1 VGLEPKGGLRNM
13 ALNTFGGLCDL
24 VGRHRSSVAMRL
36 LATVFLFSCTVTLTL
51 TALQL
56 YRDYHR
62 GVMLIESRLAE
73 IDGSYRGSLGEAL
86 WRLDRPQLEL
96 QLEGILH
103 LPDIRLA
110 EVTEVI
116 ASDSSMVVA
125 AGTHSRGP
133 VIVRSFPIVYRIQGH
148 EESIGTL
155 RVEAT
160 LTNLYDELFRT
171 ALVILLSQGANTF
184 LVSLFTIYIFS
195 RLVTRHLAAVA
206 RRVEGYDFRQAP
218 QAFTLQ
224 RRRPRRPDELE
235 RVVAAF
241 DSMCARLHR
250 AYNDEREAAEGREA
264 RRTAEAA
271 NRAKS
276 EFLANMSHEL
286 RTPLNGILGYAQ
298 VLGRD
303 RALSERQ
310 RDGLGVIQRSG
321 EHLLALINDILD
333 IAKIEAGKMPFD
345 IVAVPL
351 RGLLGDVEEIIRV
364 KAEQK
369 QLVFMCDAARDA
381 PDAVRADERRLR
393 QVLLN
398 LLANAVKF
406 TDSGYVSLR
415 VAPLLDGRVRFS
427 VEDTGI
433 GIGETQRELIFEPF
447 EQTGDEQRHRGGA
460 GLGLGISRQLMRSMG
475 SDILVESCKGEG
487 STFWF
492 DLEAVPVPAPFVSAG
507 THAAWV
513 VTGYTGARRSVLVI
527 DDVPTNRAVVVDML
541 GQIGFDMMEAASG
554 QEALEIAR
562 VKRPSLVLTD
572 IVMREMDGLETMR
585 RLRLLP
591 DFTGVPIIAIS
602 ASATGGDEKRS
613 LTAGADAFVAKPIH
627 LDTLLTQV
635 AALLSLTWTYA
646 PLGLPL
652 VQPAAMP
659 FPAVPSHEMHDL
671 HRLARQGNMR
681 EIVLWAERITA
692 LDERYSAFAAELR
705 SLAKNYRTKAIVQFV
720 ERHLEGGH
728 AS

>member
-1 VGLEPKGGLRNM
+1 M
-13 ALNTFGGLCDL
+13 ALNTFGGLWDL
-24 VGRHRSSVAMRL
+24 VGRHRSSVLMRL

-62 GVMLIESRLAE
+62 GVMLVESRLAE
-73 IDGSYRGSLGEAL
+73 IDSSYRGSLGEAL

-96 QLEGILH
+96 QLDGILH

-110 EVTEVI
+110 EVTEVN
-116 ASDSSMVVA
+116 ANDSSMVVS
-125 AGTHSRGP
+125 AGSHSRGP
-133 VIVRSFPIVYRIQGH
+133 VMARSFPIVYRIQGH

-160 LTNLYDELFRT
+160 LANLYNELFRT

-195 RLVTRHLAAVA
+195 RLVTRHLATVA
-206 RRVEGYDFRQAP
+206 RRVESYDFRQAP
-218 QAFTLQ
+218 QAFTLH

-241 DSMCARLHR
+241 DSMCARLHS
-250 AYNDEREAAEGREA
+250 AYQDEREAAEGREA

-303 RALSERQ
+303 RTLSERQ

-345 IVAVPL
+345 IVAVSLPV
-351 RGLLGDVEEIIRV
+351 LLGDVEEIIRV

-369 QLVFMCDAARDA
+369 QLVFVCDAARDM
-381 PDAVRADERRLR
+381 PNAVRADERRLR

-406 TDSGYVSLR
+406 TDSGTVSLR
-415 VAPLLDGRVRFS
+415 VAPLPDGRIRFT

-433 GIGETQRELIFEPF
+433 GIGDMQHELIFEPF
-447 EQTGDEQRHRGGA
+447 EQTGAEQRHRGGA

-475 SDILVESCKGEG
+475 SDILVESRKGEG

-492 DLEAVPVPAPFVSAG
+492 DLEAVPVASVSQES
-507 THAAWV
+507 HAAWV
-513 VTGYTGARRSVLVI
+513 VTGYAGVCRSVLVI
-527 DDVPTNRAVVVDML
+527 DDVATNRAVVVDML
-541 GQIGFDMMEAASG
+541 GQIGFDMIEAASG
-554 QEALEIAR
+554 QEALDKAQ
-562 VKRPSLVLTD
+562 VKRPSLILTD
-572 IVMREMDGLETMR
+572 IVMHEMDGLETMR

-591 DFTGVPIIAIS
+591 DFASVPIIAIS
-602 ASATGGDEKRS
+602 ASPTGGDERRS
-613 LTAGADAFVAKPIH
+613 LSAGADAFVAKPIH
-627 LDTLLTQV
+627 LDTLLTKI

-646 PLGLPL
+646 PLGEPL
-652 VQPAAMP
+652 AQPAATMEC
-659 FPAVPSHEMHDL
+659 PAVPSQEMQDL

-681 EIVLWAERITA
+681 EIVLWAERIAT

-720 ERHLEGGH
+720 ERHLEEGH

>member
-1 VGLEPKGGLRNM
+1 M

-24 VGRHRSSVAMRL
+24 VGRHRSSVVMRL

-56 YRDYHR
+56 YRDYNR

-96 QLEGILH
+96 QLDGILH

-133 VIVRSFPIVYRIQGH
+133 VMVRSFPIVYRIQGH
-148 EESIGTL
+148 EEPIGTL

-160 LTNLYDELFRT
+160 LANLYNELFRT

-195 RLVTRHLAAVA
+195 RLVTRHLATVA
-206 RRVEGYDFRQAP
+206 RRVESYDFRQAP
-218 QAFTLQ
+218 EAFTLQ

-241 DSMCARLHR
+241 DAMCARLHC
-250 AYNDEREAAEGREA
+250 AYNDEREATEGREA

-351 RGLLGDVEEIIRV
+351 PGLLGDIKEIIGV

-369 QLVFMCDAARDA
+369 QLVFVCDAA
-381 PDAVRADERRLR
+381 PDVPNAVRADERRLR

-406 TDSGYVSLR
+406 TDSGHVSLR
-415 VAPLLDGRVRFS
+415 VALLPDGRVRFT

-447 EQTGDEQRHRGGA
+447 EQTGVEQRHRGGA

-475 SDILVESCKGEG
+475 SDILVESRKGEG

-492 DLEAVPVPAPFVSAG
+492 DLDAVPVPSVSAV

-513 VTGYTGARRSVLVI
+513 VTGYVGPRMSVLVI

-541 GQIGFDMMEAASG
+541 GQIGFEMIEAASG
-554 QEALEIAR
+554 PEALEKAR
-562 VKRPSLVLTD
+562 LKRPSLVLTD

-591 DFTGVPIIAIS
+591 DLANVPIIAIS
-602 ASATGGDEKRS
+602 ASPSGGDEQRS

-627 LDTLLTQV
+627 LDTLLTQI
-635 AALLSLTWTYA
+635 AGLLKLTWTYA
-646 PLGLPL
+646 PLGEAL
-652 VQPAAMP
+652 VEPTAVTP
-659 FPAVPSHEMHDL
+659 CLAVPSHEMANL

-681 EIVLWAERITA
+681 EIMLWAERITM

-705 SLAKNYRTKAIVQFV
+705 TLAKNYRTKALVQFV
-720 ERHLEGGH
+720 EQHLEGGH

>member
-1 VGLEPKGGLRNM
+1 M
-13 ALNTFGGLCDL
+13 ALNTFGGMCDL
-24 VGRHRSSVAMRL
+24 VGRHRSSVVMRL

-51 TALQL
+51 TGLQL

-96 QLEGILH
+96 QLDGILH

-133 VIVRSFPIVYRIQGH
+133 VMVRSFPIVYRIQGH

-160 LTNLYDELFRT
+160 LANLYNELFRT

-195 RLVTRHLAAVA
+195 RLVTRHLATVA
-206 RRVEGYDFRQAP
+206 RRVESYDFRQAP

-298 VLGRD
+298 ILGRD
-303 RALSERQ
+303 RTLSERQ

-345 IVAVPL
+345 IVEVPL
-351 RGLLGDVEEIIRV
+351 PALLGDVEEIIRV

-369 QLVFMCDAARDA
+369 QLVFVCDAALDMHNA
-381 PDAVRADERRLR
+381 VPNAVRADERRLR

-406 TDSGYVSLR
+406 TDKGYVSLR
-415 VAPLLDGRVRFS
+415 VVPLPDGRVRFK

-433 GIGETQRELIFEPF
+433 GIGDMQRELIFEPF
-447 EQTGDEQRHRGGA
+447 EQTGDEQRQRGGA

-475 SDILVESCKGEG
+475 SDILVESRKGEG

-492 DLEAVPVPAPFVSAG
+492 DLEAIPVPSVSPES
-507 THAAWV
+507 HAARV
-513 VTGYTGARRSVLVI
+513 ITGYAGARRSVLVI
-527 DDVPTNRAVVVDML
+527 DDVATNRAVAVDML
-541 GQIGFDMMEAASG
+541 EQIGFNMIEAASG
-554 QEALEIAR
+554 QEALEKAQIM
-562 VKRPSLVLTD
+562 RPSMVLTD

-591 DFTGVPIIAIS
+591 DFAGVPIIAIS
-602 ASATGGDEKRS
+602 ASPTGGDEKRS
-613 LTAGADAFVAKPIH
+613 LGAGADAFVAKPIH
-627 LDTLLTQV
+627 LDTLLTKI

-646 PLGLPL
+646 PFGESLGEPL
-652 VQPAAMP
+652 AQPAAIKPCPAMP
-659 FPAVPSHEMHDL
+659 ADEMQDL

-681 EIVLWAERITA
+681 EIMLWAERIAT
-692 LDERYSAFAAELR
+692 LDERYSAFATELR
-705 SLAKNYRTKAIVQFV
+705 MLAKNYRTKAIVQFV
-720 ERHLEGGH
+720 ERHLEGEH

>member
-1 VGLEPKGGLRNM
+1 M

-24 VGRHRSSVAMRL
+24 VGRHRSSVVMRL

-56 YRDYHR
+56 YRDYNR

-125 AGTHSRGP
+125 AGTHPHGP

-148 EESIGTL
+148 EEPIGTL

-160 LTNLYDELFRT
+160 LANLYNELFRT

-195 RLVTRHLAAVA
+195 RLVTRHLATVA
-206 RRVEGYDFRQAP
+206 RRVESYDFRQAP
-218 QAFTLQ
+218 EAFTLQ

-241 DSMCARLHR
+241 DAMCARLHC
-250 AYNDEREAAEGREA
+250 AYNDEREATEGREA

-351 RGLLGDVEEIIRV
+351 PGLLGDIKEIIGV

-369 QLVFMCDAARDA
+369 QLVFVCDAA
-381 PDAVRADERRLR
+381 PDVPNAVRADERRLR

-406 TDSGYVSLR
+406 TDSGHVSLR
-415 VAPLLDGRVRFS
+415 VALLPDGRVRFT

-447 EQTGDEQRHRGGA
+447 EQTGVEQRHRGGA

-475 SDILVESCKGEG
+475 SDILVESRKGEG

-492 DLEAVPVPAPFVSAG
+492 DLDAVPVPSVSAV

-513 VTGYTGARRSVLVI
+513 VTGYVGPRMSVLVI

-541 GQIGFDMMEAASG
+541 GQIGFEMIEAASG
-554 QEALEIAR
+554 PEALEKAR
-562 VKRPSLVLTD
+562 LKRPSLVLTD

-591 DFTGVPIIAIS
+591 DLANVPIIAIS
-602 ASATGGDEKRS
+602 ASPSGGDEQRS

-627 LDTLLTQV
+627 LDTLLTQI
-635 AALLSLTWTYA
+635 AGLLKLTWTYA
-646 PLGLPL
+646 PLGEAL
-652 VQPAAMP
+652 VEPTAVTP
-659 FPAVPSHEMHDL
+659 CPAVPSHEMANL

-681 EIVLWAERITA
+681 EIMLWAERITM

-705 SLAKNYRTKAIVQFV
+705 TLAKNYRTKALVQFV
-720 ERHLEGGH
+720 EQHLEGGH

>member
-1 VGLEPKGGLRNM
+1 M

-24 VGRHRSSVAMRL
+24 VGRHRSSVVMRL
-36 LATVFLFSCTVTLTL
+36 LATVFLFSCMVTLTL

-56 YRDYHR
+56 YRDYNR

-116 ASDSSMVVA
+116 ASDSSMVVD
-125 AGTHSRGP
+125 AGTHPHGP

-148 EESIGTL
+148 EEPIGTL

-160 LTNLYDELFRT
+160 LENLYNELFKT

-195 RLVTRHLAAVA
+195 RLVTRHLASVA
-206 RRVEGYDFRQAP
+206 RRVESYDFRQAP
-218 QAFTLQ
+218 EAFTLQ

-241 DSMCARLHR
+241 DAMCARLHC
-250 AYNDEREAAEGREA
+250 AYKDEREATEGREA

-303 RALSERQ
+303 RTLSERQ

-351 RGLLGDVEEIIRV
+351 PGLLGDIREIIGV

-369 QLVFMCDAARDA
+369 RLVFVCDAA
-381 PDAVRADERRLR
+381 PDVPNAVRADERRLR

-406 TDSGYVSLR
+406 TDSGHVSLR
-415 VAPLLDGRVRFS
+415 VALLLDGRVRFT

-447 EQTGDEQRHRGGA
+447 EQTGDEQRRRGGA

-475 SDILVESCKGEG
+475 SDILVESRKGEG

-492 DLEAVPVPAPFVSAG
+492 DLEAVPVPSVSAVA
-507 THAAWV
+507 HAARV
-513 VTGYTGARRSVLVI
+513 VTGYAGPRISVLVI

-541 GQIGFDMMEAASG
+541 GPIGFEMIEAASG
-554 QEALEIAR
+554 PEALENAR
-562 VKRPSLVLTD
+562 LKRPSLVLTD

-591 DFTGVPIIAIS
+591 DLAHVPIIAIS
-602 ASATGGDEKRS
+602 ASPSGGDERRS

-627 LDTLLTQV
+627 LDTLLTQI
-635 AALLSLTWTYA
+635 AALLKLTWTYA
-646 PLGLPL
+646 PLGKALAEPT
-652 VQPAAMP
+652 AATP
-659 FPAVPSHEMHDL
+659 CPAVPSHEMENL

-681 EIVLWAERITA
+681 EIMLWAERITT

-705 SLAKNYRTKAIVQFV
+705 TLAKSYRTKALVQFV
-720 ERHLEGGH
+720 EQHLEGGH

>member
-1 VGLEPKGGLRNM
+1 M
-13 ALNTFGGLCDL
+13 ALHTFGVLWDL
-24 VGRHRSSVAMRL
+24 VGRHRSSVLMRL

-62 GVMLIESRLAE
+62 GVMVVESRLAE
-73 IDGSYRGSLGEAL
+73 IDSSYRGSLGEAL

-96 QLEGILH
+96 QLDGILH

-110 EVTEVI
+110 EVTESI
-116 ASDSSMVVA
+116 ASDSSMVVS
-125 AGTHSRGP
+125 AGSHSRGP
-133 VIVRSFPIVYRIQGH
+133 VMVRSFPIVYRIQGH

-160 LTNLYDELFRT
+160 LANLYNELFRT

-195 RLVTRHLAAVA
+195 RLVTRHLATVA
-206 RRVEGYDFRQAP
+206 RRVENYDFRQAP

-235 RVVAAF
+235 RVVAA
-241 DSMCARLHR
+241 
-250 AYNDEREAAEGREA
+250 
-264 RRTAEAA
+264 
-271 NRAKS
+271 
-276 EFLANMSHEL
+276 LANMSHEL

-303 RALSERQ
+303 RTLSERQ

-345 IVAVPL
+345 IVAVSLP
-351 RGLLGDVEEIIRV
+351 GLLGDVEEIIRV

-369 QLVFMCDAARDA
+369 QLVFVCDAARDV
-381 PDAVRADERRLR
+381 PNAVRADERRLR

-406 TDSGYVSLR
+406 TDSGTVSLR
-415 VAPLLDGRVRFS
+415 VAPLPDGRIRFT
-427 VEDTGI
+427 VEDTGM
-433 GIGETQRELIFEPF
+433 GISDMQHELIFEPF
-447 EQTGDEQRHRGGA
+447 EQTGAEQRHRGGA

-475 SDILVESCKGEG
+475 SDILVESRKGEG

-492 DLEAVPVPAPFVSAG
+492 DLEAEPAPSVSAES
-507 THAAWV
+507 HASWV

-527 DDVPTNRAVVVDML
+527 DDVATNRAVVVDML
-541 GQIGFDMMEAASG
+541 GQIGFDMIEAASG
-554 QEALEIAR
+554 QEALDKAQ
-562 VKRPSLVLTD
+562 VKRPSLILTD
-572 IVMREMDGLETMR
+572 IVMHEMDGLETMR

-591 DFTGVPIIAIS
+591 DFASVPIIAIS
-602 ASATGGDEKRS
+602 ASPTGGDERRS
-613 LTAGADAFVAKPIH
+613 LSAGADAFVAKPIH
-627 LDTLLTQV
+627 LDTLLMKI
-635 AALLSLTWTYA
+635 AALLSLTWTYESLGE
-646 PLGLPL
+646 PLA
-652 VQPAAMP
+652 QPAAMMP
-659 FPAVPSHEMHDL
+659 CPAVPSHEMQNL

-681 EIVLWAERITA
+681 EIVLWAERIAT
-692 LDERYSAFAAELR
+692 LDERYSAFATELR

>member
-1 VGLEPKGGLRNM
+1 M
-13 ALNTFGGLCDL
+13 ALNTFGGLWDL
-24 VGRHRSSVAMRL
+24 VGRHRSSVLMRL

-62 GVMLIESRLAE
+62 GVMLVESRLAE
-73 IDGSYRGSLGEAL
+73 IDSSYRGSLGEAL

-96 QLEGILH
+96 QLDGILH

-110 EVTEVI
+110 EVTEVN
-116 ASDSSMVVA
+116 ASDNSMVVS
-125 AGTHSRGP
+125 AGSHSRGP
-133 VIVRSFPIVYRIQGH
+133 VMARSFPIVYRIQGH

-160 LTNLYDELFRT
+160 LANLYNELFRT

-195 RLVTRHLAAVA
+195 RLVTRHLATVA
-206 RRVEGYDFRQAP
+206 RRVESYDFRQAP
-218 QAFTLQ
+218 QAFTLH

-303 RALSERQ
+303 RTLSERQ

-345 IVAVPL
+345 IVAVSLP
-351 RGLLGDVEEIIRV
+351 GLLGDVEEIIRV

-369 QLVFMCDAARDA
+369 QLVFVCDAARDM
-381 PDAVRADERRLR
+381 PNAVRADERRLR

-406 TDSGYVSLR
+406 TDSGTVSLR
-415 VAPLLDGRVRFS
+415 VAPLPDGRIRFT

-433 GIGETQRELIFEPF
+433 GIGDMQHELIFEPF
-447 EQTGDEQRHRGGA
+447 EQTGAEQRHRGGA

-475 SDILVESCKGEG
+475 SDILVESRKGEG

-492 DLEAVPVPAPFVSAG
+492 DLEAVPVPSVSHES
-507 THAAWV
+507 HAAWV
-513 VTGYTGARRSVLVI
+513 VTGYAGVRRSVLVI
-527 DDVPTNRAVVVDML
+527 DDVATNRAVAVDML
-541 GQIGFDMMEAASG
+541 GQIGFDMIEAASG
-554 QEALEIAR
+554 QEALDKAQ
-562 VKRPSLVLTD
+562 VKRPSLILTD
-572 IVMREMDGLETMR
+572 IVMHEMDGLETMR

-591 DFTGVPIIAIS
+591 DFASVPIIAIS
-602 ASATGGDEKRS
+602 ASPTGGDERRS
-613 LTAGADAFVAKPIH
+613 LSAGADAFVAKPIH
-627 LDTLLTQV
+627 LDTLLTKI

-646 PLGLPL
+646 PLGEPL
-652 VQPAAMP
+652 AQTAATMEC
-659 FPAVPSHEMHDL
+659 PAVPSQEMQDL

-681 EIVLWAERITA
+681 EIVLWAERIAT

-720 ERHLEGGH
+720 ERHLEGEH

>member
-1 VGLEPKGGLRNM
+1 M

-24 VGRHRSSVAMRL
+24 VGRHRSSVVMRL

-56 YRDYHR
+56 YRDYNR

-125 AGTHSRGP
+125 AGTHPHGP

-148 EESIGTL
+148 EEPIGTL

-160 LTNLYDELFRT
+160 LANLYNELFRT

-195 RLVTRHLAAVA
+195 RLVTRHLATVA
-206 RRVEGYDFRQAP
+206 RRVESYDFRQAP
-218 QAFTLQ
+218 EAFTLQ

-241 DSMCARLHR
+241 DAMCARLHC
-250 AYNDEREAAEGREA
+250 AYNDEREATEGREA

-351 RGLLGDVEEIIRV
+351 PGLLGDIKEIIGV

-369 QLVFMCDAARDA
+369 QLVFVCDAA
-381 PDAVRADERRLR
+381 PDVPNAVRADERRLR

-406 TDSGYVSLR
+406 TDSGHVSLR
-415 VAPLLDGRVRFS
+415 VALLPDGRVRFT

-447 EQTGDEQRHRGGA
+447 EQTGVEQRHRGGA

-475 SDILVESCKGEG
+475 SDILVESRKSEG

-492 DLEAVPVPAPFVSAG
+492 DLDAVPVPSVSAV

-513 VTGYTGARRSVLVI
+513 VTGYVGPRMSVLVI

-541 GQIGFDMMEAASG
+541 GQIGFEMIEAASG
-554 QEALEIAR
+554 PEALEKAR
-562 VKRPSLVLTD
+562 LKRPSLVLTD

-591 DFTGVPIIAIS
+591 DLANVPIIAIS
-602 ASATGGDEKRS
+602 ASPSGGDEQRS

-627 LDTLLTQV
+627 LDTLLTQI
-635 AALLSLTWTYA
+635 AGLLKLTWTYA
-646 PLGLPL
+646 PLGEAL
-652 VQPAAMP
+652 VEPTAVTP
-659 FPAVPSHEMHDL
+659 CPAVPSHEMANL

-681 EIVLWAERITA
+681 EIMLWAERITM

-705 SLAKNYRTKAIVQFV
+705 TLAKNYRTKALVQFV
-720 ERHLEGGH
+720 EQHLEGGH

>member
-1 VGLEPKGGLRNM
+1 M
-13 ALNTFGGLCDL
+13 ALNTFGGLWDL
-24 VGRHRSSVAMRL
+24 VGRHRSSVLMRL

-62 GVMLIESRLAE
+62 GVMLVESRLAE
-73 IDGSYRGSLGEAL
+73 IDSSYRGSLGEAL

-96 QLEGILH
+96 QLDGILH

-110 EVTEVI
+110 EVTEVN
-116 ASDSSMVVA
+116 ANDSSMVVS
-125 AGTHSRGP
+125 AGSHSRGP
-133 VIVRSFPIVYRIQGH
+133 VMARSFPIVYRIQGH

-160 LTNLYDELFRT
+160 LANLYNELFRT

-195 RLVTRHLAAVA
+195 RLVTRHLATVA
-206 RRVEGYDFRQAP
+206 RRVESYDFRQAP
-218 QAFTLQ
+218 QAFTLH

-303 RALSERQ
+303 RTLSERQ

-345 IVAVPL
+345 IVAVSLP
-351 RGLLGDVEEIIRV
+351 GLLGDVEEIIRV

-369 QLVFMCDAARDA
+369 QLVFVCDAARDM
-381 PDAVRADERRLR
+381 PNAVRADERRLR

-406 TDSGYVSLR
+406 TDSGTVSLR
-415 VAPLLDGRVRFS
+415 VAPLPDGRIRFT

-433 GIGETQRELIFEPF
+433 GIGDMQHELIFEPF
-447 EQTGDEQRHRGGA
+447 EQTGAEQRHRGGA

-475 SDILVESCKGEG
+475 SDILVESRKGEG

-492 DLEAVPVPAPFVSAG
+492 DLEAVPVPSVSQES
-507 THAAWV
+507 HAAWV
-513 VTGYTGARRSVLVI
+513 VTGYAGMRRSVLVI
-527 DDVPTNRAVVVDML
+527 DDVATNRAVAVDML
-541 GQIGFDMMEAASG
+541 GQIGFDMTEAASG
-554 QEALEIAR
+554 QEALDKAQ
-562 VKRPSLVLTD
+562 VKRPSLILTD
-572 IVMREMDGLETMR
+572 IVMHEMDGLETMR

-591 DFTGVPIIAIS
+591 DFASVPIIAIS
-602 ASATGGDEKRS
+602 ASPTGGDERRS
-613 LTAGADAFVAKPIH
+613 FSAGADAFVAKPIH
-627 LDTLLTQV
+627 LDTLLTKI

-646 PLGLPL
+646 PLGEPL
-652 VQPAAMP
+652 AQPAATMEC
-659 FPAVPSHEMHDL
+659 PAVPSQEMQDL

-681 EIVLWAERITA
+681 EIVLWAERIA
-692 LDERYSAFAAELR
+692 ILDERYSAFAAELR

-720 ERHLEGGH
+720 ERHLEEGH

>member
-1 VGLEPKGGLRNM
+1 M
-13 ALNTFGGLCDL
+13 ALHTFGVLWDL
-24 VGRHRSSVAMRL
+24 VGRHRSSVLMRL

-62 GVMLIESRLAE
+62 GVMVVESRLAE
-73 IDGSYRGSLGEAL
+73 IDSSYRGSLGEAL

-96 QLEGILH
+96 QLDGILH

-110 EVTEVI
+110 EVTESI
-116 ASDSSMVVA
+116 ASDSSMVVS
-125 AGTHSRGP
+125 AGSHSRGP
-133 VIVRSFPIVYRIQGH
+133 VMVRSFPIVYRIQGH

-160 LTNLYDELFRT
+160 LANLYNELFRT

-195 RLVTRHLAAVA
+195 RLVMRHLATVA
-206 RRVEGYDFRQAP
+206 RRVESYDFRQAP
-218 QAFTLQ
+218 QAFTLH

-303 RALSERQ
+303 RTLSERQ

-345 IVAVPL
+345 IVAVSLP
-351 RGLLGDVEEIIRV
+351 GLLGDVEEIIRV

-369 QLVFMCDAARDA
+369 QLVFVCDAARDV
-381 PDAVRADERRLR
+381 PNAVRADERRLR

-406 TDSGYVSLR
+406 TDSGTVSLR
-415 VAPLLDGRVRFS
+415 VAPLPDGRIRFT
-427 VEDTGI
+427 VEDTGM
-433 GIGETQRELIFEPF
+433 GIGDMQHELIFEPF
-447 EQTGDEQRHRGGA
+447 EQTGAEQRHRGGA

-475 SDILVESCKGEG
+475 SDILVESRKGEG

-492 DLEAVPVPAPFVSAG
+492 DLEAVPVPSVSQES
-507 THAAWV
+507 HAAWV
-513 VTGYTGARRSVLVI
+513 VTGYAGARRSVLVI
-527 DDVPTNRAVVVDML
+527 DDVATNRAVVVDML
-541 GQIGFDMMEAASG
+541 GQIGFDMIEAASG
-554 QEALEIAR
+554 QEALDKAQ
-562 VKRPSLVLTD
+562 VKRPSLILTD
-572 IVMREMDGLETMR
+572 IVMHEMDGLETMR

-591 DFTGVPIIAIS
+591 DFAGVPIIAIS
-602 ASATGGDEKRS
+602 ASPTGGDEMRS
-613 LTAGADAFVAKPIH
+613 LSAGADAFVAKPIH
-627 LDTLLTQV
+627 LDTLLAKI
-635 AALLSLTWTYA
+635 AALLSLTWTYESLGE
-646 PLGLPL
+646 PLA
-652 VQPAAMP
+652 QPAATMP
-659 FPAVPSHEMHDL
+659 CPAVPSHEMQNL

-681 EIVLWAERITA
+681 EIVLWAERIAT
-692 LDERYSAFAAELR
+692 LDERYSAFATELR

>member
-1 VGLEPKGGLRNM
+1 
-13 ALNTFGGLCDL
+13 
-24 VGRHRSSVAMRL
+24 
-36 LATVFLFSCTVTLTL
+36 
-51 TALQL
+51 
-56 YRDYHR
+56 
-62 GVMLIESRLAE
+62 
-73 IDGSYRGSLGEAL
+73 
-86 WRLDRPQLEL
+86 
-96 QLEGILH
+96 
-103 LPDIRLA
+103 
-110 EVTEVI
+110 
-116 ASDSSMVVA
+116 
-125 AGTHSRGP
+125 
-133 VIVRSFPIVYRIQGH
+133 
-148 EESIGTL
+148 
-155 RVEAT
+155 
-160 LTNLYDELFRT
+160 
-171 ALVILLSQGANTF
+171 
-184 LVSLFTIYIFS
+184 VSLFTIYIFS

-206 RRVEGYDFRQAP
+206 RRVESYDFRQAP

-250 AYNDEREAAEGREA
+250 AYKDEREAAEGREA

-298 VLGRD
+298 LLGRD

-345 IVAVPL
+345 MPL
-351 RGLLGDVEEIIRV
+351 PGLLGDVAEIIRV

-369 QLVFMCDAARDA
+369 QLFFVCETGRDV
-381 PDAVRADERRLR
+381 PSAVRADERRLR

-415 VAPLLDGRVRFS
+415 VLLLQNGQVRFA

-433 GIGETQRELIFEPF
+433 GIGDMQRELIFEPF

-460 GLGLGISRQLMRSMG
+460 GLGLGISRQLVRSMG
-475 SDILVESCKGEG
+475 SDILVESRKGEG

-492 DLEAVPVPAPFVSAG
+492 DLEAVPAPSASAA
-507 THAAWV
+507 TDAAWV
-513 VTGYTGARRSVLVI
+513 VTGYMGARRSVLVI
-527 DDVPTNRAVVVDML
+527 DDVATNRAVVVDML
-541 GQIGFDMMEAASG
+541 GQIGFDMIEAASG
-554 QEALEIAR
+554 QEALEKAQ
-562 VKRPSLVLTD
+562 VMRPSIVLTD
-572 IVMREMDGLETMR
+572 IVMREMDGLETMH

-591 DFTGVPIIAIS
+591 DFTGVPIIAMS
-602 ASATGGDEKRS
+602 ASPTGGDEMRS
-613 LTAGADAFVAKPIH
+613 LSAGADAFVAKPIH
-627 LDTLLTQV
+627 LDTLLAKI

-646 PLGLPL
+646 SLGEPLSK
-652 VQPAAMP
+652 PAAMMP
-659 FPAVPSHEMHDL
+659 CPAVPSHEMQDL

-681 EIVLWAERITA
+681 EIVLWAERIA
-692 LDERYSAFAAELR
+692 SLDERYSAFAAELR

-720 ERHLEGGH
+720 ERHLEGGQ

>member
-1 VGLEPKGGLRNM
+1 M
-13 ALNTFGGLCDL
+13 ALNTFGGLWDL
-24 VGRHRSSVAMRL
+24 VGRHRSSVLMRL

-62 GVMLIESRLAE
+62 GVMLVESRLAE
-73 IDGSYRGSLGEAL
+73 IDSSYRGSLGEAL

-96 QLEGILH
+96 QLDGILH

-110 EVTEVI
+110 EVTEVN
-116 ASDSSMVVA
+116 ANDSSMVVS
-125 AGTHSRGP
+125 AGSHSRGP
-133 VIVRSFPIVYRIQGH
+133 VMARSFPIVYRIQGH

-160 LTNLYDELFRT
+160 LANLYNELFRT

-195 RLVTRHLAAVA
+195 RLVTRHLATVA
-206 RRVEGYDFRQAP
+206 RRVESYDFRQAP
-218 QAFTLQ
+218 QAFTLH

-303 RALSERQ
+303 RTLSERQ

-345 IVAVPL
+345 IVAVSLP
-351 RGLLGDVEEIIRV
+351 GLLGDVEEIIRV

-369 QLVFMCDAARDA
+369 QLVFVCDAARDM
-381 PDAVRADERRLR
+381 PNAVRADERRLR

-406 TDSGYVSLR
+406 TDSGTVSLR
-415 VAPLLDGRVRFS
+415 VAPLPDGRIRFT

-433 GIGETQRELIFEPF
+433 GIGDMQHELIFEPF
-447 EQTGDEQRHRGGA
+447 EQTGAEQRHRGGA

-475 SDILVESCKGEG
+475 SDILVESRKGEG

-492 DLEAVPVPAPFVSAG
+492 DLEAVPVASVSQES
-507 THAAWV
+507 HAAWV
-513 VTGYTGARRSVLVI
+513 VTGYAGVCRSVLVI
-527 DDVPTNRAVVVDML
+527 DDVATNRAVVVDML
-541 GQIGFDMMEAASG
+541 GQIGFDMIEAASG
-554 QEALEIAR
+554 QEALDKAQ
-562 VKRPSLVLTD
+562 VKRPSLILTD
-572 IVMREMDGLETMR
+572 IVMHEMDGLETMR

-591 DFTGVPIIAIS
+591 DFASVPIIAIS
-602 ASATGGDEKRS
+602 ASPTGGDERRS
-613 LTAGADAFVAKPIH
+613 LSAGADAFVAKPIH
-627 LDTLLTQV
+627 LDTLLTKI

-646 PLGLPL
+646 PLGEPL
-652 VQPAAMP
+652 AQPAATMEC
-659 FPAVPSHEMHDL
+659 PAVPSQEMQDL

-681 EIVLWAERITA
+681 EIVLWAERIAT

-720 ERHLEGGH
+720 ERHLEEGH

>member
-1 VGLEPKGGLRNM
+1 M

-24 VGRHRSSVAMRL
+24 VGRHRSSVVMRL

-56 YRDYHR
+56 YRDYNR

-125 AGTHSRGP
+125 AGTHPHGP

-148 EESIGTL
+148 EEPIGTL

-160 LTNLYDELFRT
+160 LANLYNELFRT

-195 RLVTRHLAAVA
+195 RLVTRHLATVA
-206 RRVEGYDFRQAP
+206 RRVESYDFRQAP
-218 QAFTLQ
+218 EAFTLQ

-241 DSMCARLHR
+241 DAMCARLHC
-250 AYNDEREAAEGREA
+250 AYNDEREATEGREA

-351 RGLLGDVEEIIRV
+351 PGLLGDIKEIIGV

-369 QLVFMCDAARDA
+369 QLVFVCDAA
-381 PDAVRADERRLR
+381 PDVPNAVRADERRLR

-406 TDSGYVSLR
+406 TDSGHVSLR
-415 VAPLLDGRVRFS
+415 VALLPDGRVRFT

-447 EQTGDEQRHRGGA
+447 EQTGVEQRHRGGA

-475 SDILVESCKGEG
+475 SDILVESRKGEG

-492 DLEAVPVPAPFVSAG
+492 DLDAVPVPSVSAV

-513 VTGYTGARRSVLVI
+513 VTGYVGPRMSVLVI

-541 GQIGFDMMEAASG
+541 GQIGFEMIEAASG
-554 QEALEIAR
+554 PEALEKAR
-562 VKRPSLVLTD
+562 LKRPSLVLTD

-591 DFTGVPIIAIS
+591 DLANVPIIAIS
-602 ASATGGDEKRS
+602 ASPSGGDEQRS

-627 LDTLLTQV
+627 LDTLLTQI
-635 AALLSLTWTYA
+635 AGLLKLTWTYA
-646 PLGLPL
+646 PLGEAL
-652 VQPAAMP
+652 VEPTAVTP
-659 FPAVPSHEMHDL
+659 CLAVPSHEMANL

-681 EIVLWAERITA
+681 EIMLWAERITM

-705 SLAKNYRTKAIVQFV
+705 TLAKNYRTKALVQFV
-720 ERHLEGGH
+720 EQHLEGGH

>member
-1 VGLEPKGGLRNM
+1 M
-13 ALNTFGGLCDL
+13 AINTFGGLCDL
-24 VGRHRSSVAMRL
+24 VGRHRSSVVMRL

-62 GVMLIESRLAE
+62 GVTLIESRLAE
-73 IDGSYRGSLGEAL
+73 IDSSYRGSLGEAL

-96 QLEGILH
+96 QLDGILH

-125 AGTHSRGP
+125 AGTRSRGP
-133 VIVRSFPIVYRIQGH
+133 VMVRSFPIVYRTQGH

-160 LTNLYDELFRT
+160 LDNLYNELLKT

-195 RLVTRHLAAVA
+195 RLVTRHLATVA
-206 RRVEGYDFRQAP
+206 RRVESYDFRQAP

-250 AYNDEREAAEGREA
+250 AYKDEREAAEGREA

-303 RALSERQ
+303 RTLSERQ

-351 RGLLGDVEEIIRV
+351 PGLLGDVAEIIRV

-369 QLVFMCDAARDA
+369 QLFFICEAARDV
-381 PDAVRADERRLR
+381 PNAVRADERRLR

-415 VAPLLDGRVRFS
+415 VALLQNGRVRFA

-433 GIGETQRELIFEPF
+433 GIGDMQRELIFEPF

-460 GLGLGISRQLMRSMG
+460 GLGLGISRQLVRSMG
-475 SDILVESCKGEG
+475 SEILVESRKGEG

-492 DLEAVPVPAPFVSAG
+492 DLEAVPAPSSSAA
-507 THAAWV
+507 TNPAWV

-527 DDVPTNRAVVVDML
+527 DDVATNRAVVVDML
-541 GQIGFDMMEAASG
+541 EQIGFDMIEAASG
-554 QEALEIAR
+554 QEALEKAQ
-562 VKRPSLVLTD
+562 VKRPSIVLTD
-572 IVMREMDGLETMR
+572 IVMSEMDGLETMR

-591 DFTGVPIIAIS
+591 DFTGVPVIAIS
-602 ASATGGDEKRS
+602 ASPTGGDEKRS
-613 LTAGADAFVAKPIH
+613 LSAGADAFVAKPIH
-627 LDTLLTQV
+627 LDTLLAKI
-635 AALLSLTWTYA
+635 AALLALSWTYA
-646 PLGLPL
+646 PLGEPLP
-652 VQPAAMP
+652 QPAAMMP
-659 FPAVPSHEMHDL
+659 CPAVPSREMQDL

-681 EIVLWAERITA
+681 EIVLWAERIA
-692 LDERYSAFAAELR
+692 SLDERYSAFAAELR

-720 ERHLEGGH
+720 ERHLEGGQ

>member
-1 VGLEPKGGLRNM
+1 M
-13 ALNTFGGLCDL
+13 ALNMFGGLWDL
-24 VGRHRSSVAMRL
+24 LGRHRSSVVMRL

-133 VIVRSFPIVYRIQGH
+133 VMVRSFPIVYRIQGH

-160 LTNLYDELFRT
+160 LANLYNELFRT

-195 RLVTRHLAAVA
+195 RLVTRHLATVA
-206 RRVEGYDFRQAP
+206 RRVESYDFRQAP

-250 AYNDEREAAEGREA
+250 AYIDEREAAEGREA

-303 RALSERQ
+303 RTLSERQ

-351 RGLLGDVEEIIRV
+351 PGLLGDIREIIRV

-369 QLVFMCDAARDA
+369 QLVFVCEAARDV

-415 VAPLLDGRVRFS
+415 VATLAGGRVRFT
-427 VEDTGI
+427 VEDTGM
-433 GIGETQRELIFEPF
+433 GIGDSQRELIFEPF
-447 EQTGDEQRHRGGA
+447 EQTGEDQRHRGGA

-475 SDILVESCKGEG
+475 SDILVESRKGEG

-492 DLEAVPVPAPFVSAG
+492 DLEAVPEASVSPVM
-507 THAAWV
+507 HASWV
-513 VTGYTGARRSVLVI
+513 VTGYAGARRSVLVI

-541 GQIGFDMMEAASG
+541 GQIGFEMIEAASG
-554 QEALEIAR
+554 QEALEKAR
-562 VKRPSLVLTD
+562 LKRPSLVLTD

-591 DFTGVPIIAIS
+591 DFAGVPIIAIS
-602 ASATGGDEKRS
+602 ASPSGGDEKRCLS
-613 LTAGADAFVAKPIH
+613 AGADAFVAKPIH
-627 LDTLLTQV
+627 LDTLLAKI
-635 AALLSLTWTYA
+635 AALLTLTWTYA
-646 PLGLPL
+646 SLGEAA
-652 VQPAAMP
+652 VQPMAVMP
-659 FPAVPSHEMHDL
+659 CPAVPSHEMQDL

-681 EIVLWAERITA
+681 EIVLWAERITL

-720 ERHLEGGH
+720 ERHLEGGQ

>member
-1 VGLEPKGGLRNM
+1 M
-13 ALNTFGGLCDL
+13 ALNTFGGLWDL
-24 VGRHRSSVAMRL
+24 VGRHRSSVLMRL

-62 GVMLIESRLAE
+62 GVMLVESRLAE
-73 IDGSYRGSLGEAL
+73 IDSSYRGSLGEAL

-96 QLEGILH
+96 QLDGILH

-110 EVTEVI
+110 EVTEVN
-116 ASDSSMVVA
+116 ASDNSMVVS
-125 AGTHSRGP
+125 AGSHSRGP
-133 VIVRSFPIVYRIQGH
+133 VMARSFPIVYRIQGH

-160 LTNLYDELFRT
+160 LANLYNELFRT

-195 RLVTRHLAAVA
+195 RLVTRHLATVA
-206 RRVEGYDFRQAP
+206 RRVESYDFRQAP
-218 QAFTLQ
+218 QAFTLH

-303 RALSERQ
+303 RTLSERQ

-345 IVAVPL
+345 IVAVSLP
-351 RGLLGDVEEIIRV
+351 GLLGDVEEIIRV

-369 QLVFMCDAARDA
+369 QLVFVCDAARDM
-381 PDAVRADERRLR
+381 PNAVRADERRLR

-406 TDSGYVSLR
+406 TDSGTVSLR
-415 VAPLLDGRVRFS
+415 VAPLPDGRIRFT

-433 GIGETQRELIFEPF
+433 GIGDMQHELIFEPF
-447 EQTGDEQRHRGGA
+447 EQTGAEQRHRGGA

-475 SDILVESCKGEG
+475 SDILVESRKGEG

-492 DLEAVPVPAPFVSAG
+492 DLEAVPVPSVSHES
-507 THAAWV
+507 HAAWV
-513 VTGYTGARRSVLVI
+513 VTGYAGVRRSVLVI
-527 DDVPTNRAVVVDML
+527 DDVATNRAVAVDML
-541 GQIGFDMMEAASG
+541 GQIGFDMIEAASG
-554 QEALEIAR
+554 QEALDKAQ
-562 VKRPSLVLTD
+562 VKRPSLILTD
-572 IVMREMDGLETMR
+572 IVMHEMDGLETMR

-591 DFTGVPIIAIS
+591 DFASVPIIAIS
-602 ASATGGDEKRS
+602 ASPTGGDERRS
-613 LTAGADAFVAKPIH
+613 LSAGADAFVAKPIH
-627 LDTLLTQV
+627 LDTLLTKI

-646 PLGLPL
+646 PLGEPL
-652 VQPAAMP
+652 AQTAATMEC
-659 FPAVPSHEMHDL
+659 PAVPSQEMQDL

-681 EIVLWAERITA
+681 EIVLWAERIAT

-720 ERHLEGGH
+720 ERHLEEGH

>member
-1 VGLEPKGGLRNM
+1 M
-13 ALNTFGGLCDL
+13 ALKTLGGLCDL
-24 VGRHRSSVAMRL
+24 VGRHRSSVVMRL

-56 YRDYHR
+56 YRDYHQ
-62 GVMLIESRLAE
+62 GMALIESRLAE

-96 QLEGILH
+96 QLAGILH

-116 ASDSSMVVA
+116 ASDSSMVVS

-133 VIVRSFPIVYRIQGH
+133 VIARSFPIVYRIQGH
-148 EESIGTL
+148 EEAIGTL

-160 LTNLYDELFRT
+160 LSNLYDELFRT

-206 RRVEGYDFRQAP
+206 RRVESYDFRQAP
-218 QAFTLQ
+218 HAFSLQ

-241 DSMCARLHR
+241 DSMCERLHR
-250 AYNDEREAAEGREA
+250 AYHDEREAAEGLEA

-298 VLGRD
+298 ILGRD
-303 RALSERQ
+303 RMLSERQ

-351 RGLLGDVEEIIRV
+351 PGLLGDVREIIRV

-369 QLVFMCDAARDA
+369 QLVFVCDAAHDA
-381 PDAVRADERRLR
+381 PNAVRADERRLR

-406 TDSGYVSLR
+406 TDHGHVSLR
-415 VAPLLDGRVRFS
+415 VAPLLDGRVRFT

-475 SDILVESCKGEG
+475 SDILVESRKGEG

-492 DLEAVPVPAPFVSAG
+492 DLDAVPGPSSVAA
-507 THAAWV
+507 THTSRV
-513 VTGYTGARRSVLVI
+513 VTGYAGERKSVLVI
-527 DDVPTNRAVVVDML
+527 DDVATNRAVVVDML
-541 GQIGFDMMEAASG
+541 GQIGFDMTEAASG
-554 QEALEIAR
+554 QEALEQAR
-562 VKRPSLVLTD
+562 MKRPSLVLTD
-572 IVMREMDGLETMR
+572 IVMKDMDGLETMR

-591 DFTGVPIIAIS
+591 DFAGVPIIAIS
-602 ASATGGDEKRS
+602 ASPTGGDEKRS
-613 LTAGADAFVAKPIH
+613 LSAGANAFAAKPIH
-627 LDTLLTQV
+627 LETLLAQI
-635 AALLSLTWTYA
+635 AALLSLSWTHAA
-646 PLGLPL
+646 PDEPIAHA
-652 VQPAAMP
+652 VVAPCP
-659 FPAVPSHEMHDL
+659 VPSHEMQDL

-681 EIVLWAERITA
+681 EIVLWAERIA
-692 LDERYSAFAAELR
+692 GLDERYSAFAAELR
-705 SLAKNYRTKAIVQFV
+705 LLAKNYRTKAIVQIV
-720 ERHLEGGH
+720 EQHLEGGQ

>member
-1 VGLEPKGGLRNM
+1 M

-24 VGRHRSSVAMRL
+24 VGRHRSSVVMRL

-56 YRDYHR
+56 YRDYNR

-125 AGTHSRGP
+125 AGTHPHGP

-148 EESIGTL
+148 EEPIGTL

-160 LTNLYDELFRT
+160 LANLYNELFRT

-195 RLVTRHLAAVA
+195 RLVTRHLATVA
-206 RRVEGYDFRQAP
+206 RRVESYDFRQAP
-218 QAFTLQ
+218 EAFTLQ

-241 DSMCARLHR
+241 DAMCARLHC
-250 AYNDEREAAEGREA
+250 AYNDEREATEGREA

-310 RDGLGVIQRSG
+310 RDGLGVIHRSG

-351 RGLLGDVEEIIRV
+351 PGLLGDIKEIIGV

-369 QLVFMCDAARDA
+369 QLVFVCDAA
-381 PDAVRADERRLR
+381 PDVPSAVRADERRLR

-406 TDSGYVSLR
+406 TDSGHVSLR
-415 VAPLLDGRVRFS
+415 VALLPDGRVRFT

-447 EQTGDEQRHRGGA
+447 EQTGVEQRHRGGA

-475 SDILVESCKGEG
+475 SDILVESRKGEG

-492 DLEAVPVPAPFVSAG
+492 DLDAVPVPSVSAV

-513 VTGYTGARRSVLVI
+513 VTGYVGPRMSVLVI

-541 GQIGFDMMEAASG
+541 GQIGFEMIEAASG
-554 QEALEIAR
+554 PEALEKAR
-562 VKRPSLVLTD
+562 LKRPSLVLTD

-591 DFTGVPIIAIS
+591 DLANAPIIAIS
-602 ASATGGDEKRS
+602 ASPSGGDEQRS

-627 LDTLLTQV
+627 LDTLLTQI
-635 AALLSLTWTYA
+635 AGLLKLTWTYA
-646 PLGLPL
+646 PLGEAL
-652 VQPAAMP
+652 VEPTAVTP
-659 FPAVPSHEMHDL
+659 CPVVPSHEMENL

-681 EIVLWAERITA
+681 EIMLWAERITM

-705 SLAKNYRTKAIVQFV
+705 TLAKNYRTKALVQFV
-720 ERHLEGGH
+720 EQHLEGGH

>member
-1 VGLEPKGGLRNM
+1 M

-24 VGRHRSSVAMRL
+24 VGRHRSSVVMRL

-56 YRDYHR
+56 YRDYNR

-125 AGTHSRGP
+125 AGTHPNGP

-148 EESIGTL
+148 EEAIGTL

-160 LTNLYDELFRT
+160 LANLYNELFRT

-195 RLVTRHLAAVA
+195 RLVTRHLATVA
-206 RRVEGYDFRQAP
+206 RRVESYDFRQAP
-218 QAFTLQ
+218 EAFTLQ

-241 DSMCARLHR
+241 DAMCARLHC
-250 AYNDEREAAEGREA
+250 AYNDEREATEGREA

-351 RGLLGDVEEIIRV
+351 PGLLGDIREIIGV

-369 QLVFMCDAARDA
+369 QLVFVCDAA
-381 PDAVRADERRLR
+381 PDVPNAVRADERRLR

-406 TDSGYVSLR
+406 TDSGHVSLR
-415 VAPLLDGRVRFS
+415 VALLLDGRVRFT

-447 EQTGDEQRHRGGA
+447 EQTGVEQRHRGGA

-475 SDILVESCKGEG
+475 SDILVESRKGEG

-492 DLEAVPVPAPFVSAG
+492 DLEAVPVPSVSAV

-513 VTGYTGARRSVLVI
+513 VTGYAGPRMSVLVI

-541 GQIGFDMMEAASG
+541 GQIGFEMIEAASG
-554 QEALEIAR
+554 PEALEKAR
-562 VKRPSLVLTD
+562 LKRPSLVLTD

-591 DFTGVPIIAIS
+591 DLANVPIIAIS
-602 ASATGGDEKRS
+602 ASPSGGDEQRS

-627 LDTLLTQV
+627 LDTLLTQI
-635 AALLSLTWTYA
+635 AGLLKLTWTYA
-646 PLGLPL
+646 PLGDAL
-652 VQPAAMP
+652 VEPTSVTP
-659 FPAVPSHEMHDL
+659 CPAVPSHEMENL

-681 EIVLWAERITA
+681 EIMLWAERITM

-705 SLAKNYRTKAIVQFV
+705 TLAKNYRTKALVQFV
-720 ERHLEGGH
+720 EQHLEGGH

>member
-1 VGLEPKGGLRNM
+1 M
-13 ALNTFGGLCDL
+13 ALKLFDGPRDL
-24 VGRHRSSVAMRL
+24 FDRHRSSVVLRL
-36 LATVFLFSCTVTLTL
+36 LAIVFLFSCTVTLSL

-56 YRDYHR
+56 YRDYALGMAR
-62 GVMLIESRLAE
+62 IESRLAD
-73 IDGSYRGSLGEAL
+73 INGSYRASLGEAL

-96 QLEGILH
+96 QLDGILH
-103 LPDIRLA
+103 LPDIRIA

-116 ASDSSMVVA
+116 TRDASMVVA
-125 AGTHSRGP
+125 AGQHTLGP
-133 VIVRSFPIVYRIQGH
+133 VIVRNFPIVYRIQGH
-148 EESIGTL
+148 EEMIGTL

-160 LTNLYDELFRT
+160 LVNLYNELTKT

-206 RRVEGYDFRQAP
+206 RRVESYDFRQAP
-218 QAFTLQ
+218 QAFALQ
-224 RRRPRRPDELE
+224 RKRPRHPDELE

-241 DSMCARLHR
+241 DAMCARLYR
-250 AYNDEREAAEGREA
+250 AYCDEREAAEGREA
-264 RRTAEAA
+264 RRAAEAA

-303 RALSERQ
+303 PALNERQ

-333 IAKIEAGKMPFD
+333 IAKIEAGKVPFD

-351 RGLLGDVEEIIRV
+351 AGLLSDIKEIIGVR
-364 KAEQK
+364 AGQK
-369 QLVFMCDAARDA
+369 QLAFICDAL
-381 PDAVRADERRLR
+381 PDVPEAVRADERRLR

-406 TDSGYVSLR
+406 TDHGRVSLR
-415 VAPLLDGRVRFS
+415 VALLPDSRVRFT

-433 GIGETQRELIFEPF
+433 GIGETQREIIFEPF

-460 GLGLGISRQLMRSMG
+460 GLGLGISRHLMRAMG
-475 SDILVESCKGEG
+475 SDIFVESRKGEG

-492 DLEAVPVPAPFVSAG
+492 DLDAVEAADNPLQVTKVS
-507 THAAWV
+507 TRV
-513 VTGYTGARRSVLVI
+513 VTGYAGARMSVLVI
-527 DDVPTNRAVVVDML
+527 DDVQTNRAVAVAML
-541 GQIGFDMMEAASG
+541 GQIGFEMHEASG
-554 QEALEIAR
+554 GREALASATAT
-562 VKRPSLVLTD
+562 RPSLVLTD
-572 IVMREMDGLETMR
+572 IVMRDMDGLETIR

-591 DFTGVPIIAIS
+591 GMSDVPVIAMS
-602 ASATGGDEKRS
+602 ASPSGRDEKRS
-613 LTAGADAFVAKPIH
+613 RAAGANGFVAKPLH
-627 LDTLLTQV
+627 LDTLLNHV
-635 AALLSLTWTYA
+635 ATLLKLEWIHA
-646 PLGLPL
+646 PLPEAEA
-652 VQPAAMP
+652 PAADATATPDLPMLLP
-659 FPAVPSHEMHDL
+659 MRELEAL

-681 EIVLWAERITA
+681 EIVLWAERVTS
-692 LDERYSAFAAELR
+692 LDARYGAFAAELR
-705 SLAKNYRTKAIVQFV
+705 ALAKSYRTKAIVHLV
-720 ERHLEGGH
+720 EQHLEGRQ

>member
-1 VGLEPKGGLRNM
+1 M

-24 VGRHRSSVAMRL
+24 IGRHRSSVVMRL

-125 AGTHSRGP
+125 AGIHSRGP
-133 VIVRSFPIVYRIQGH
+133 VMVRSFPIVYRIQGQD
-148 EESIGTL
+148 ESIGTL

-160 LTNLYDELFRT
+160 LANLYNELFRT

-195 RLVTRHLAAVA
+195 RLVTRHLATVA
-206 RRVEGYDFRQAP
+206 RRVESYDFRQAP
-218 QAFTLQ
+218 QAFALQ
-224 RRRPRRPDELE
+224 RRRPRRPDELD

-241 DSMCARLHR
+241 DSMCERLHR
-250 AYNDEREAAEGREA
+250 AYIDEREAAEGREA

-303 RALSERQ
+303 RTLGERQ

-351 RGLLGDVEEIIRV
+351 PGLLGDVEEIIRV

-369 QLVFMCDAARDA
+369 QLVFVCEIARDV
-381 PDAVRADERRLR
+381 PNAVRADERRLR

-415 VAPLLDGRVRFS
+415 VVPLLGGRVRFT

-433 GIGETQRELIFEPF
+433 GIGDMQHELIFEPF
-447 EQTGDEQRHRGGA
+447 EQTGDEQRRRGGA
-460 GLGLGISRQLMRSMG
+460 GLGLGISRQLVRSMG
-475 SDILVESCKGEG
+475 SDIVFESRKGEG
-487 STFWF
+487 SAFWF
-492 DLEAVPVPAPFVSAG
+492 DLEAVLPVPSVSAEP
-507 THAAWV
+507 HAAWV

-527 DDVPTNRAVVVDML
+527 DDVDTNRAVVIDML
-541 GQIGFDMMEAASG
+541 GQIGFDMSEAASG
-554 QEALEIAR
+554 QEALEKAR
-562 VKRPSLVLTD
+562 LKRPSMVLTD
-572 IVMREMDGLETMR
+572 IVMPEMDGLETMR

-591 DFTGVPIIAIS
+591 DFAGVPIIAIS
-602 ASATGGDEKRS
+602 ASPTGGDEMRS
-613 LTAGADAFVAKPIH
+613 LSAGADAFVAKPIH
-627 LDTLLTQV
+627 LDTLLAKI
-635 AALLSLTWTYA
+635 AALLSLTWTYESLGE
-646 PLGLPL
+646 PLA
-652 VQPAAMP
+652 QPEATMP
-659 FPAVPSHEMHDL
+659 CPAVPSHEMQNL

-681 EIVLWAERITA
+681 EIVLWAERIAT
-692 LDERYSAFAAELR
+692 LDERYSAFATELR

>member
-1 VGLEPKGGLRNM
+1 M

-24 VGRHRSSVAMRL
+24 VGRHRSSVVMRL

-56 YRDYHR
+56 YRDYNR

-125 AGTHSRGP
+125 AGTHPHGP

-148 EESIGTL
+148 EEPIGTL

-160 LTNLYDELFRT
+160 LANLYNELFRT

-195 RLVTRHLAAVA
+195 RLVTRHLATVA
-206 RRVEGYDFRQAP
+206 RRVESYDFRQAP
-218 QAFTLQ
+218 EAFTLQ

-241 DSMCARLHR
+241 DAMCARLHC
-250 AYNDEREAAEGREA
+250 AYNDEREATEGREA

-310 RDGLGVIQRSG
+310 RDGLGVIHRSG

-351 RGLLGDVEEIIRV
+351 PGLLGDIKEIIGV

-369 QLVFMCDAARDA
+369 QLVFVCDAA
-381 PDAVRADERRLR
+381 PDVPSAVRADERRLR

-406 TDSGYVSLR
+406 TDSGHVSLR
-415 VAPLLDGRVRFS
+415 VALLPDGRVRFT

-447 EQTGDEQRHRGGA
+447 EQTGVEQRHRGGA

-475 SDILVESCKGEG
+475 SDILVESRKGEG

-492 DLEAVPVPAPFVSAG
+492 DLDAVPVPSVSAV

-513 VTGYTGARRSVLVI
+513 VTGYVGPRMSVLVI

-541 GQIGFDMMEAASG
+541 GQIGFEMIEAASG
-554 QEALEIAR
+554 PEALEKAR
-562 VKRPSLVLTD
+562 LKRPSLVLTD

-591 DFTGVPIIAIS
+591 DLANAPIIAIS
-602 ASATGGDEKRS
+602 ASPSGGDEQRS

-627 LDTLLTQV
+627 LDTLLTQI
-635 AALLSLTWTYA
+635 AGLLKLTWTYA
-646 PLGLPL
+646 PLGEAL
-652 VQPAAMP
+652 VEPTAVTP
-659 FPAVPSHEMHDL
+659 CPVVPSHEMENL

-681 EIVLWAERITA
+681 EIMLWAERITM

-705 SLAKNYRTKAIVQFV
+705 TLAKNYRTKALVQFV
-720 ERHLEGGH
+720 EQHLEGGP

>member
-1 VGLEPKGGLRNM
+1 M

-24 VGRHRSSVAMRL
+24 VGRHRSSVVMRL

-56 YRDYHR
+56 YRDYNR
-62 GVMLIESRLAE
+62 GVMLIESRLSE

-125 AGTHSRGP
+125 AGTHPHGP

-148 EESIGTL
+148 EEPIGTL

-160 LTNLYDELFRT
+160 LANLYNELFRT

-195 RLVTRHLAAVA
+195 RLVTRHLASVA
-206 RRVEGYDFRQAP
+206 RRVESYDFRQAP
-218 QAFTLQ
+218 EAFTLQ

-241 DSMCARLHR
+241 DAMCARLHC
-250 AYNDEREAAEGREA
+250 AYNDEREATEGREA

-303 RALSERQ
+303 RTLSERQ

-351 RGLLGDVEEIIRV
+351 PGLLGDIKEIIGV
-364 KAEQK
+364 KAEQR
-369 QLVFMCDAARDA
+369 QLVFVCDAA
-381 PDAVRADERRLR
+381 PDVPNAVRADERRLR

-406 TDSGYVSLR
+406 TDRGHVSLR
-415 VAPLLDGRVRFS
+415 VALLPDGRVRFT

-460 GLGLGISRQLMRSMG
+460 GLGLGISRQLMRLMG
-475 SDILVESCKGEG
+475 SDILVESRKGEG

-492 DLEAVPVPAPFVSAG
+492 DLDAVPVPSVSAV

-513 VTGYTGARRSVLVI
+513 VTGYAGPRMSVLVI
-527 DDVPTNRAVVVDML
+527 DDVSTNRAVVVDML
-541 GQIGFDMMEAASG
+541 GKIGFEMIEAASG
-554 QEALEIAR
+554 PEALEKAR
-562 VKRPSLVLTD
+562 LKRPSLVLTD

-591 DFTGVPIIAIS
+591 DLANVPIIAIS
-602 ASATGGDEKRS
+602 ASPSGGDEQRS

-627 LDTLLTQV
+627 LDTLVTQI
-635 AALLSLTWTYA
+635 AGLLKLTWTYA
-646 PLGLPL
+646 PLGEAL
-652 VQPAAMP
+652 VEPTEVTP
-659 FPAVPSHEMHDL
+659 CPAVPSHEMENL

-681 EIVLWAERITA
+681 EIMLWAERITM

-705 SLAKNYRTKAIVQFV
+705 TLAKNYRTKALVQFV
-720 ERHLEGGH
+720 EQHLEGGH

>member
-1 VGLEPKGGLRNM
+1 MV
-13 ALNTFGGLCDL
+13 LNTFGGLCDL
-24 VGRHRSSVAMRL
+24 VGRHRSSVVMRL

-56 YRDYHR
+56 YRDYNR
-62 GVMLIESRLAE
+62 GVMLIESRLSE

-148 EESIGTL
+148 EEPIGTL

-160 LTNLYDELFRT
+160 LANLYNELFRT

-195 RLVTRHLAAVA
+195 RLVTRHLATVA
-206 RRVEGYDFRQAP
+206 RRVESYDFRQP
-218 QAFTLQ
+218 PEAFTLQ

-241 DSMCARLHR
+241 DAMCARLHL
-250 AYNDEREAAEGREA
+250 AYNDEREAGEGREA

-303 RALSERQ
+303 RTLSERQ

-351 RGLLGDVEEIIRV
+351 SGLLSDIKEIIGV

-369 QLVFMCDAARDA
+369 QLVFVCGAA
-381 PDAVRADERRLR
+381 PDVPNAVRADERRLR

-406 TDSGYVSLR
+406 TDSGHVSLR
-415 VAPLLDGRVRFS
+415 VALLLDGRVRFT

-433 GIGETQRELIFEPF
+433 GIGEMQRELIFEPF
-447 EQTGDEQRHRGGA
+447 EQTGAEQRHRGGA

-475 SDILVESCKGEG
+475 SDILVESRKGEG

-492 DLEAVPVPAPFVSAG
+492 DLDAVPVPSVSAV
-507 THAAWV
+507 TRAAWV
-513 VTGYTGARRSVLVI
+513 VAGYGGPRMSVLVI

-541 GQIGFDMMEAASG
+541 GHIGFEMIEAASG
-554 QEALEIAR
+554 PEALEKAR
-562 VKRPSLVLTD
+562 LKRPSLVLTD

-591 DFTGVPIIAIS
+591 ELANVPIIAIS
-602 ASATGGDEKRS
+602 ASPSGGDEKRS

-627 LDTLLTQV
+627 LHTLLAQI
-635 AALLSLTWTYA
+635 AGLLKLTWTYA
-646 PLGLPL
+646 PLGEAL
-652 VQPAAMP
+652 VEPTAVMP
-659 FPAVPSHEMHDL
+659 CPAVPSHEMENL

-681 EIVLWAERITA
+681 EIMLWAERITM

-705 SLAKNYRTKAIVQFV
+705 TLAKNYRTKALVQFV
-720 ERHLEGGH
+720 EQHLEGGP

>member
-1 VGLEPKGGLRNM
+1 M

-56 YRDYHR
+56 YRDYNR
-62 GVMLIESRLAE
+62 GVMLIESRLSE

-96 QLEGILH
+96 QLAGILH

-125 AGTHSRGP
+125 AGTHPHGP

-148 EESIGTL
+148 EEPIGTL

-160 LTNLYDELFRT
+160 LANLYNELFRT

-206 RRVEGYDFRQAP
+206 RRVESYDFRQP
-218 QAFTLQ
+218 PEAFTLQ

-241 DSMCARLHR
+241 DAMCARLHL
-250 AYNDEREAAEGREA
+250 AYNDEREAGEGREA

-351 RGLLGDVEEIIRV
+351 PGLLGDVEEIIRV
-364 KAEQK
+364 KA
-369 QLVFMCDAARDA
+369 
-381 PDAVRADERRLR
+381 
-393 QVLLN
+393 
-398 LLANAVKF
+398 
-406 TDSGYVSLR
+406 
-415 VAPLLDGRVRFS
+415 
-427 VEDTGI
+427 
-433 GIGETQRELIFEPF
+433 
-447 EQTGDEQRHRGGA
+447 
-460 GLGLGISRQLMRSMG
+460 
-475 SDILVESCKGEG
+475 
-487 STFWF
+487 
-492 DLEAVPVPAPFVSAG
+492 
-507 THAAWV
+507 
-513 VTGYTGARRSVLVI
+513 
-527 DDVPTNRAVVVDML
+527 
-541 GQIGFDMMEAASG
+541 
-554 QEALEIAR
+554 
-562 VKRPSLVLTD
+562 
-572 IVMREMDGLETMR
+572 
-585 RLRLLP
+585 
-591 DFTGVPIIAIS
+591 
-602 ASATGGDEKRS
+602 
-613 LTAGADAFVAKPIH
+613 
-627 LDTLLTQV
+627 
-635 AALLSLTWTYA
+635 
-646 PLGLPL
+646 
-652 VQPAAMP
+652 
-659 FPAVPSHEMHDL
+659 
-671 HRLARQGNMR
+671 
-681 EIVLWAERITA
+681 
-692 LDERYSAFAAELR
+692 
-705 SLAKNYRTKAIVQFV
+705 
-720 ERHLEGGH
+720 
-728 AS
+728 

>member
-1 VGLEPKGGLRNM
+1 M

-24 VGRHRSSVAMRL
+24 VGRHRSSVVMRL

-96 QLEGILH
+96 QLDGILH

-133 VIVRSFPIVYRIQGH
+133 VMVRSFPIVYRIQGH

-160 LTNLYDELFRT
+160 LANLYNELLRT

-195 RLVTRHLAAVA
+195 RLVTRHLATVA
-206 RRVEGYDFRQAP
+206 RRVESYDFRQAP

-250 AYNDEREAAEGREA
+250 AYKDEREAAEGREA

-303 RALSERQ
+303 RTLSERQ

-333 IAKIEAGKMPFD
+333 IARIEAGKMPFD

-351 RGLLGDVEEIIRV
+351 PGLLGDVAEIIRV

-369 QLVFMCDAARDA
+369 QLFFVCEAARDV
-381 PDAVRADERRLR
+381 PNAVRADERRLR

-406 TDSGYVSLR
+406 TDRGYVSLR
-415 VAPLLDGRVRFS
+415 VALLQNGRVRFA

-433 GIGETQRELIFEPF
+433 GIGDMQRELIFEPF

-460 GLGLGISRQLMRSMG
+460 GLGLGISRQLVRSMG
-475 SDILVESCKGEG
+475 SEILVESRKGEG

-492 DLEAVPVPAPFVSAG
+492 DLEAVPAPSASAA
-507 THAAWV
+507 TDAAWV

-527 DDVPTNRAVVVDML
+527 DDVATNREVVVDML
-541 GQIGFDMMEAASG
+541 GQIGFDMIEAASG
-554 QEALEIAR
+554 QEALEKAQ
-562 VKRPSLVLTD
+562 VTRPSIVLTD
-572 IVMREMDGLETMR
+572 IVMSEMDGLETMR

-591 DFTGVPIIAIS
+591 DLAGVPIIAIS
-602 ASATGGDEKRS
+602 ASPTGGDEKRS
-613 LTAGADAFVAKPIH
+613 LSAGADAFVAKPIH
-627 LDTLLTQV
+627 LDTLLARV

-646 PLGLPL
+646 PLGEPL
-652 VQPAAMP
+652 SQPAAMMP
-659 FPAVPSHEMHDL
+659 CPAVPPHEMQDL

-681 EIVLWAERITA
+681 EIVLWAERIA
-692 LDERYSAFAAELR
+692 SLDERYSAFAAELR

-720 ERHLEGGH
+720 ERHLEGGQ

>member
-1 VGLEPKGGLRNM
+1 M
-13 ALNTFGGLCDL
+13 ALHTFGVLWDL
-24 VGRHRSSVAMRL
+24 VGRHRSSVLMRL

-62 GVMLIESRLAE
+62 GVMVVESRLAE
-73 IDGSYRGSLGEAL
+73 IDSSYRGSLGEAL

-96 QLEGILH
+96 QLDGILH

-110 EVTEVI
+110 EVTESI
-116 ASDSSMVVA
+116 ASDSSMVVS
-125 AGTHSRGP
+125 AGSHSRGP
-133 VIVRSFPIVYRIQGH
+133 VMVRSFPIVYRIQGH

-160 LTNLYDELFRT
+160 LANLYNELFRT

-195 RLVTRHLAAVA
+195 R
-206 RRVEGYDFRQAP
+206 RVESYDFRQAP
-218 QAFTLQ
+218 QAFTLH

-303 RALSERQ
+303 RTLSERQ

-345 IVAVPL
+345 IVAVSLP
-351 RGLLGDVEEIIRV
+351 GLLGKVEEIIRV

-369 QLVFMCDAARDA
+369 QLVYVCDAARDV
-381 PDAVRADERRLR
+381 PNAVRADERRLR

-406 TDSGYVSLR
+406 TDSGTVSLR
-415 VAPLLDGRVRFS
+415 VAPLPDGRIRFT
-427 VEDTGI
+427 VEDTGM
-433 GIGETQRELIFEPF
+433 GISDMQHELIFEPF
-447 EQTGDEQRHRGGA
+447 EQTGAEQRHRGGA

-475 SDILVESCKGEG
+475 SDILVESRKGEG

-492 DLEAVPVPAPFVSAG
+492 DLEAEPAPSVSAES
-507 THAAWV
+507 HASWV
-513 VTGYTGARRSVLVI
+513 VTGYAGARRSVLVI
-527 DDVPTNRAVVVDML
+527 DDVATNRAVVVDML
-541 GQIGFDMMEAASG
+541 GQIGFDMIEAASG
-554 QEALEIAR
+554 QEALDKAQ
-562 VKRPSLVLTD
+562 VKRPSLILTD
-572 IVMREMDGLETMR
+572 IVMHEMDGLETMR

-591 DFTGVPIIAIS
+591 DFAGVPIIAIS
-602 ASATGGDEKRS
+602 ASPTGGDEMRS
-613 LTAGADAFVAKPIH
+613 LSAGADAFVAKPIH
-627 LDTLLTQV
+627 LDTLLMKI
-635 AALLSLTWTYA
+635 AALLSLTWTYESLGE
-646 PLGLPL
+646 PLA
-652 VQPAAMP
+652 QPAATMP
-659 FPAVPSHEMHDL
+659 CPAVPSHEMQNL

-681 EIVLWAERITA
+681 EIVLWAERIAT
-692 LDERYSAFAAELR
+692 LDERYSAFATELR

>member
-1 VGLEPKGGLRNM
+1 M
-13 ALNTFGGLCDL
+13 ALNTFGGLWDL
-24 VGRHRSSVAMRL
+24 VGRHRSSVLMRL

-62 GVMLIESRLAE
+62 GVMLVESRLAE
-73 IDGSYRGSLGEAL
+73 IDSSYRGSLGEAL

-96 QLEGILH
+96 QLDGILH

-110 EVTEVI
+110 EVTEVN
-116 ASDSSMVVA
+116 ANDSSMVVS
-125 AGTHSRGP
+125 AGSHSRGP
-133 VIVRSFPIVYRIQGH
+133 VMARSFPIVYRIQGH

-160 LTNLYDELFRT
+160 LANLYNELFRT

-195 RLVTRHLAAVA
+195 RLVTRHLATVA

-218 QAFTLQ
+218 QAFTLH

-303 RALSERQ
+303 RTLSERQ

-345 IVAVPL
+345 IVAVSLP
-351 RGLLGDVEEIIRV
+351 GLLGDVEEIIRV

-369 QLVFMCDAARDA
+369 QLVFVCDAARDM
-381 PDAVRADERRLR
+381 PNAVRADERRLR

-406 TDSGYVSLR
+406 TDSGTVSLR
-415 VAPLLDGRVRFS
+415 VAPLPDGRIRFT

-433 GIGETQRELIFEPF
+433 GIGDMQHELIFEPF
-447 EQTGDEQRHRGGA
+447 EQTGAEQRHRGGA

-475 SDILVESCKGEG
+475 SDILVESRKGEG

-492 DLEAVPVPAPFVSAG
+492 DLEAVPVPSVSHES
-507 THAAWV
+507 HAAWV
-513 VTGYTGARRSVLVI
+513 VTGYAGVRRSVLVI
-527 DDVPTNRAVVVDML
+527 DDVATNRAVAVDML
-541 GQIGFDMMEAASG
+541 GQIGFDMIEAASG
-554 QEALEIAR
+554 QEALDKAQ
-562 VKRPSLVLTD
+562 VKRPSLILTD
-572 IVMREMDGLETMR
+572 IVMHEMDGLETMR

-591 DFTGVPIIAIS
+591 DFASVPIIAIS
-602 ASATGGDEKRS
+602 ASPTGGDERRS
-613 LTAGADAFVAKPIH
+613 LSAGADAFVAKPIH
-627 LDTLLTQV
+627 LDTLLTKI

-646 PLGLPL
+646 PLGEPL
-652 VQPAAMP
+652 AQTAATMEC
-659 FPAVPSHEMHDL
+659 PAVPSQEMQDL

-681 EIVLWAERITA
+681 EIVLWAEHIAT

-720 ERHLEGGH
+720 ERHLEEGH